1 MKTGFFNRPTQAV
14 INALT
19 AGKSHVTE
27 AEVIT
32 ITGLKPRLVEQN
44 LAEAMELGA
53 LCRRRVGNELVFML
67 PASQV
72 STISRAPAAPAVDTR
87 TIAEHT
93 RAQAHAPA
101 RAPLEPLANRIAAD
115 APATTA
121 AMTTLTKTKP
131 PASPKRGGAI
141 KPLPAIDLS
150 KLRTTH
156 EPLAVVILGTRG
168 ESKWDPLFNALA
180 REPIEAD
187 AVPPVYPTKALDPIY
202 GKAVQAALRKW
213 QAKHKNVRLRVS
225 AGAAQCKVQ
234 RVA

>member
-1 MKTGFFNRPTQAV
+1 MNTGFFNRPTQAV

-32 ITGLKPRLVEQN
+32 LTGLKPRLVAQN

-53 LCRRRVGNELVFML
+53 LCRRRVGSELVYML
-67 PASQV
+67 PANQV
-72 STISRAPAAPAVDTR
+72 STISRATAAPVLDTL
-87 TIAEHT
+87 TITEHT
-93 RAQAHAPA
+93 APA
-101 RAPLEPLANRIAAD
+101 RARLEPLANRIAAD

-121 AMTTLTKTKP
+121 AMTTLTKTK
-131 PASPKRGGAI
+131 SPTSPQRGGAI

-150 KLRTTH
+150 KLRTTY

-168 ESKWDPLFNALA
+168 ESKWDPLFNSLA
-180 REPIEAD
+180 SEPIDTDSA
-187 AVPPVYPTKALDPIY
+187 PGIYPTKNLDPMY

-213 QAKHKNVRLRVS
+213 QAKNKSVRLRVS